1 MARTPQEIF
10 DHHLHALVA
19 RNIDELL
26 VDYDGDSVLIT
37 PAGVAQ
43 GRDSIRA
50 GFSQFAD
57 TLASAVF
64 DIKTKTYHGEILL
77 LEWTLDSPGFQVDG
91 VDTFVFGDDSIRVQ
105 TISQLARPKG

>member
-10 DHHLHALVA
+10 DHHLHALLTRDVDDLL
-19 RNIDELL
+19 IDYT
-26 VDYDGDSVLIT
+26 DDSVLIT
-37 PAGVAQ
+37 AAGVAT
-43 GRDSIRA
+43 GLDGIRA
-50 GFSQFAD
+50 AFSQLSDA
-57 TLASAVF
+57 LASAVF
-64 DIKTKTYHGEILL
+64 DIKSKTYHDEILL